1 MVIVIV
7 PREIIAMRHTDVII
21 SVFFHIFRDFFYRD
35 SNFSFI
41 FTKKDG
47 IFKYNTHKVFLEIS

>member
-21 SVFFHIFRDFFYRD
+21 IIDIFYTATAI
-35 SNFSFI
+35 SLLLFI
-41 FTKKDG
+41 KREEERGTWKFQ
-47 IFKYNTHKVFLEIS
+47 V